1 MKTATTKKIKSNISV
16 RRNDHAAAEQLEMR
30 IAPAGLIL
38 AVYDPATHALTL
50 TGDDLDNKVAIF
62 QTSATTWRVEGRD
75 TFGTDP
81 VLETAINVLGET
93 QFDVGAIAKLNI
105 VTKGGA
111 DRVEITNLYHLTAF
125 SADMGAGDDSLK
137 TEGFRVKG
145 NAAFTT
151 GPGVD
156 NIEFDGNLGRITGN
170 LSITDS
176 GDGLTFTFR
185 AERTHIGGNVTYTG
199 SAGVD
204 TLTMTTDT
212 MLTVGKG
219 IDFTANGGNDRL
231 VFGNEGTVAIGR
243 GAQGRSVFYHGGD
256 GNDRIAIN
264 SSIVTLGGSVEMDGG
279 NGNDTLDVDGLRVSI
294 GESRAGISVRL
305 NGEAGK
311 DQTDLQGST
320 LIVAGLIQMDGGAGD
335 DLLDLSSVHR
345 LSLRGGTHF
354 TGGAGFDEFR
364 LGADALHVRGD
375 LFFDGGD
382 DIDEAEVEANGIIHG
397 AITLHLGGATAGDQ
411 IAAVLGRSGMR
422 DSLEITG
429 ALTVDAT
436 GDAAAND
443 DCKLTSLKLGGPLS
457 IKLGEGA
464 STVDM
469 DNVNALAVIIE
480 TRGGNDE
487 VVIEGDGN
495 FGISTFRHRTTIL
508 LGAGDDTLLIGEGS
522 EDNLVSFRRNVTTD
536 GGEGTDTRN
545 DTAADNEFGDAARFM
560 ASAFEV
566 VLPPAM

>member
-1 MKTATTKKIKSNISV
+1 MKTANTPPTITTAI
-16 RRNDHAAAEQLEMR
+16 EPLEAR
-30 IAPAGLIL
+30 IAPAGIVL
-38 AVYDPATHALTL
+38 AVYDAATRALTL

-81 VLETAINVLGET
+81 VLETAINELGET
-93 QFDVGAIAKLNI
+93 QFDVGAIAKLTI

-111 DRVEITNLYHLTAF
+111 DRLEITNLYDLT
-125 SADMGAGDDSLK
+125 SLNADMGAGDDSLK

-145 NAAFTT
+145 NAGFTT
-151 GPGVD
+151 GAGVD
-156 NIEFDGNLGRITGN
+156 SVEFDGNLGKITGD
-170 LSITDS
+170 LSIADS

-185 AERTHIGGNVTYTG
+185 AERTRIGGSVTYVG

-204 TLTMTTDT
+204 MLTMTTDT
-212 MLTVGKG
+212 VLSVGKG

-231 VFGNEGTVAIGR
+231 VFGNEGIVSIGR

-279 NGNDTLDVDGLRVSI
+279 VGNDTLDVDGLRVSI
-294 GESRAGISVRL
+294 GKSRAGLSVRL
-305 NGEAGK
+305 VGDAGK
-311 DQTDLQGST
+311 DQIDLQGST

-345 LSLRGGTHF
+345 LSLKGGTHF
-354 TGGAGFDEFR
+354 TGGGGFDEFR

-382 DIDEAEVEANGIIHG
+382 DFDEAEIEANGIIKG
-397 AITLHLGGATAGDQ
+397 AVTLHLGGATTGDQ

-422 DSLEITG
+422 DGLEITG

-443 DCKLTSLKLGGPLS
+443 DCKFTNLKLGGPLS

-464 STVDM
+464 SAVDM

-487 VVIEGDGN
+487 VQIEGDGN

-508 LGAGDDTLLIGEGS
+508 LGAGDDSLLIGEGS
-522 EDNLVSFRRNVTTD
+522 EDNLVRFQSNVTAD
-536 GGEGTDTRN
+536 GGDGSDTRN
-545 DTAADNEFGDAARFM
+545 DIAADNDFNDTARFVDG
-560 ASAFEV
+560 AFEV